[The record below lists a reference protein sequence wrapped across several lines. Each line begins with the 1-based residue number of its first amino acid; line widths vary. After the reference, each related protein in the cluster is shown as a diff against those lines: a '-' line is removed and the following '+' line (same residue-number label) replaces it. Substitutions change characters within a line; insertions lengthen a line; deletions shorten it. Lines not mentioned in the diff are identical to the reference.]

1 MTDKLIT
8 HEEVRIN
15 IEINYGIL
23 DNYYSDEQSKN
34 SIKKEK
40 QNMLNYITQNEQRD
54 KDVARYFEL
63 KRNHSKW
70 YKILEYRIDNSDLKE
85 LYYLED
91 KLSEVGKEE

>member
-1 MTDKLIT
+1 MTK

-54 KDVARYFEL
+54 RDVARYFEL
-63 KRNHSKW
+63 LRK
-70 YKILEYRIDNSDLKE
+70 
-85 LYYLED
+85 YYLETQTYGEAKERWTLRD
-91 KLSEVGKEE
+91 KLSKVGKE

>member
-54 KDVARYFEL
+54 KDVARFMVLLNIYLTDTQTIEEMHE
-63 KRNHSKW
+63 RW
-70 YKILEYRIDNSDLKE
+70 ALER
-85 LYYLED
+85 
-91 KLSEVGKEE
+91 KLSKVGNKL